1 MKRISMTALILV
13 VDDSAIQRK
22 IYAAALK
29 AAGYDVIV
37 AENGREGVDA
47 ALDYLPDLI
56 LMDIAMPE
64 MDGLAAVRE
73 LRQYTEMDHTP
84 ILALTAST
92 DPDDLEN
99 AYQSG
104 YNDVVDK
111 SFNRDVLLH
120 TINAWLSG

>member
-1 MKRISMTALILV
+1 MTRLILV

-29 AAGYDVIV
+29 AGGYDVIV
-37 AENGREGVDA
+37 GENGRQGVEM
-47 ALDYLPDLI
+47 ALDYQPDLI
-56 LMDIAMPE
+56 LMDISMPE

-73 LRQYTEMDHTP
+73 LRQYAEMDHTP
-84 ILALTAST
+84 ILALTATT

-111 SFNRDVLLH
+111 SFNREVLLD

>member
-1 MKRISMTALILV
+1 MTLLILV

-29 AAGYDVIV
+29 TEGYDVIL
-37 AENGREGVDA
+37 AENGREGVEM
-47 ALDYLPDLI
+47 ALEYRPDLI
-56 LMDIAMPE
+56 LMDISMPE

-73 LRQYTEMDHTP
+73 LRRYPEMAHTP
-84 ILALTAST
+84 ILALTATT

-111 SFNRDVLLH
+111 NYDRAVLLD
-120 TINAWLSG
+120 TVGGWLSG